1 MESILYTLYMLA
13 LKNQFKN
20 KIKDLEQEEF
30 DHPQNFFAR
39 AQTELNATANTDIT
53 ETIATDATTMAPM
66 QRTTGGD
73 EVWISTTDDG
83 YEGQL
88 AVDVY
93 QDAKNLY
100 IKAIIGGIQAED
112 IEIHLNNDLLTIK
125 GKRIKPI
132 EDVAPEHYYIQECF
146 WGGFSRSIILPV
158 DVLNDRVDATVEH
171 GILSIT
177 LPKSKRP
184 KNTRIPIKVK

>member
-1 MESILYTLYMLA
+1 MLGS
-13 LKNQFKN
+13 KNQFKN
-20 KIKDLEQEEF
+20 KIKDLEQEDF
-30 DHPQNFFAR
+30 DHPENFFTQ
-39 AQTELNATANTDIT
+39 QTKT
-53 ETIATDATTMAPM
+53 EMSSTIPPKNNDTTMPTM
-66 QRTTGGD
+66 QRSTGGD
-73 EVWISTTDDG
+73 EIWINTTDDG

-100 IKAIIGGIQAED
+100 IKAIIGGIQADD

-132 EDVAPEHYYIQECF
+132 ETVAPDQYYIQECF

-158 DVLNDRVDATVEH
+158 DVLNDRVDAQVEH
-171 GILSIT
+171 GILSIV

-184 KNTRIPIKVK
+184 KNTRIPITVK

>member
-1 MESILYTLYMLA
+1 MILTNTNKA
-13 LKNQFKN
+13 QFKN

-30 DHPQNFFAR
+30 DHPENFFAK
-39 AQTELNATANTDIT
+39 AQAE
-53 ETIATDATTMAPM
+53 IAAAGPVSENSV
-66 QRTTGGD
+66 QRTSASD
-73 EVWISTTDDG
+73 EVWINTSNDD

-100 IKAIIGGIQAED
+100 VKAIIGGIRPED
-112 IEIHLNNDLLTIK
+112 IEIHLNNDLLTVK
-125 GKRIKPI
+125 GKRIKPDA
-132 EDVAPEHYYIQECF
+132 DVAPEQYYIQECF

-158 DVLNDRVDATVEH
+158 DVLSDRVEATIEH
-171 GILSIT
+171 GVLSLT

>member
-1 MESILYTLYMLA
+1 MMA
-13 LKNQFKN
+13 PKNQFKN
-20 KIKDLEQEEF
+20 KIKDLEQEDF
-30 DHPQNFFAR
+30 DHPENFFAQ
-39 AQTELNATANTDIT
+39 AQADIMT
-53 ETIATDATTMAPM
+53 NLEATDGTDSTTDEMGTMAPM

-73 EVWISTTDDG
+73 EIWINATDDG

-93 QDAKNLY
+93 QDSKNLY
-100 IKAIIGGIQAED
+100 VKAIIGGIQAED

-125 GKRIKPI
+125 GKRITPTEGI
-132 EDVAPEHYYIQECF
+132 APEQYYIQECF

-158 DVLNDRVDATVEH
+158 DVLNDRVDAIVEH
-171 GILSIT
+171 GILSLT

>member
-1 MESILYTLYMLA
+1 MLGS
-13 LKNQFKN
+13 KNQFKN
-20 KIKDLEQEEF
+20 KIKDLEHEDF
-30 DHPQNFFAR
+30 DHPENFFAQ
-39 AQTELNATANTDIT
+39 AQADSMTTLE
-53 ETIATDATTMAPM
+53 ATDATNNDTDAMAPM

-73 EVWISTTDDG
+73 EVWINASDDG

-93 QDAKNLY
+93 QDSKNLY
-100 IKAIIGGIQAED
+100 VKAIIGGIQAED

-125 GKRIKPI
+125 GKRITPVEGI
-132 EDVAPEHYYIQECF
+132 APENYYIQECF

-158 DVLNDRVDATVEH
+158 DVLNDRVDAVVEH
-171 GILSIT
+171 GVLSLT

-184 KNTRIPIKVK
+184 KNTRIPIKIK